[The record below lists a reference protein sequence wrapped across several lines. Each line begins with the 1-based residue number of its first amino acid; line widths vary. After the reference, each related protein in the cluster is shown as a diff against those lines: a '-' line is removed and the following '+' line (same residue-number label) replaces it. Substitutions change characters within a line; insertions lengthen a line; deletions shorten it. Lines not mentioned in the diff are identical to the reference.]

1 MTENTERAAHHH
13 HHRHRHHHKDEAD
26 LFKEYQLRVV
36 QRRKQF
42 VKMLYI
48 LACVLAA
55 LVSLGV
61 LWVYTQE

>member
-1 MTENTERAAHHH
+1 MTENIERAAHHH
-13 HHRHRHHHKDEAD
+13 HRRHRHHHKDAAD
-26 LFKEYQLRVV
+26 LFKAYPLRVV